1 MNPERG
7 EVPADIEREAVGNI
21 EPEPLPE
28 KATDIE
34 AVTFLNRHIDNPC
47 EVEVAPG
54 QMENIRDFYLR
65 EARELLPTLT
75 NPHAKRLLEM
85 KIEEYPNE

>member
-7 EVPADIEREAVGNI
+7 EIPENIERETAENT
-21 EPEPLPE
+21 EPEPVPE

-54 QMENIRDFYLR
+54 QIENIRDFYLR
-65 EARELLPTLT
+65 NARNLLPTLT
-75 NPHAKRLLEM
+75 NPDAKRLLEM
-85 KIEEYPNE
+85 KIEEYT

>member
-7 EVPADIEREAVGNI
+7 EIPENIERETAENT
-21 EPEPLPE
+21 EPEPVPE

-54 QMENIRDFYLR
+54 QIENIRDFYLR
-65 EARELLPTLT
+65 NARNLLPTLT

-85 KIEEYPNE
+85 KIEEYT